1 MWSILVIM
9 FTNGIRVVM
18 RITMMIE
25 VRRIKRWRKKRRLQC
40 SFR

>member
-1 MWSILVIM
+1 MLSMWSILVIM

-25 VRRIKRWRKKRRLQC
+25 VRRIKR
-40 SFR
+40 